1 MWGGAALLKQL
12 SMTAV
17 PSTTPGEKK
26 IASVTVDGPTT
37 HRNSSQ

>member
-26 IASVTVDGPTT
+26 KNTFCHCGWPYYM
-37 HRNSSQ
+37 